1 MAKTTKTPERE
12 MLRRRN
18 VQGAIWKHTDSDGN
32 PIYSLGVTRSYKK
45 DGKWHNETLY
55 LGPDDIPKV
64 VAVLQEGETTIYEL
78 MQQDYEQTKEE
89 AA

>member
-18 VQGAIWKHTDSDGN
+18 IQGALWKHADSDGN

-55 LGPDDIPKV
+55 LGADDIPRM
-64 VAVLQEGETTIYEL
+64 VAVLQEGETAIYERL
-78 MQQDYEQTKEE
+78 QQDYEQSKEE